1 MTLTTGR
8 APRAELRTLRLCTG
22 VVGATTLAGTVATS
36 YVIAQP
42 ARLTAPVTLQALTVV
57 AVVLPLLAA
66 VAAPWVSLR
75 TLRGVNALVV
85 VVYAAVLI
93 VLALATVAGRVEGSE
108 VPWLLT
114 FTAAPVT
121 AALVAWGRR
130 VAVGVLLGATGAVQV
145 LRVLA
150 GGDRQAALAS
160 DIQVFFASSSV
171 VLLFGILI
179 EASREFDRSTETA
192 YAGAS
197 RRAAQDAR
205 ADVHRRVQGVVH
217 DEVLAVLVLA
227 AQDAPALRAA
237 VAAQAAR
244 ARRLLGDLRRPDTAA
259 RIPVD
264 ELARELAEVVTTEA
278 PDARLAFADTRRA
291 AADGAHE
298 VGADVAEAFAGAL
311 RQALL
316 NSLTHAG
323 PTAVR
328 SVEIAV
334 GDDGLRVV
342 VVDDGVGFDPATVPP
357 TRMGIS
363 ISVVGR
369 MRGAPGCDGSVAS
382 QPGAGTRVTLRW
394 TPGADRPADV
404 PAGSDG
410 LPGPDG
416 GPVGILP
423 AASDRLRR
431 GLLVTIGVFLAAQSV
446 LAVLAVEDLGGAW
459 VGELALA
466 GVGLGFLG
474 CGWSSLGVPSAA
486 RARLV
491 ALLVVATSALTL
503 VPVQRDPHR
512 YGDTW
517 YVAAGAFVLLVLAV
531 RGRPGTASVG
541 GLLAVALAVA
551 GARVQ
556 ANDVEDVLASS
567 TRHAVILTVG
577 VLLVLGIVRIRART
591 SALRAAELDAVRAGV
606 FREAAAQELRER
618 SRVLSDVIGQMLRR
632 LEGGTPL
639 TAEERRECSALDG
652 RLRDD
657 YRGGRLSRPPM
668 IEAAMAAR
676 RRGVDVVLLD
686 DAPDRALTDT
696 ELDEIVRWLAG
707 RLAAVPTGRFT
718 GRILPA
724 GRTALASAVAGEEV
738 AELRHRP
745 GDLGSGRLVGAEARV
760 PGPLEAGDHDHTE

>member
-1 MTLTTGR
+1 MSPTAGR

-22 VVGATTLAGTVATS
+22 VVGASTLAATVATS
-36 YVIAQP
+36 YVVAQP
-42 ARLTAPVTLQALTVV
+42 ARITAPVALQALTVV

-75 TLRGVNALVV
+75 MLRGLNALVV
-85 VVYAAVLI
+85 LEYAVVLL
-93 VLALATVAGRVEGSE
+93 VLALATVAGRVGGTE

-121 AALVAWGRR
+121 AALIAWGRR
-130 VAVGVLLGATGAVQV
+130 AAVSVLLGATGAVQL
-145 LRVLA
+145 LRLLT

-160 DIQVFFASSSV
+160 DIQVFFVSSTV
-171 VLLFGILI
+171 VLLLGILV
-179 EASREFDRSTETA
+179 EASREFDRSTEAA

-205 ADVHRRVQGVVH
+205 AAMRRRVQGVVH

-259 RIPVD
+259 RIPVEQLVG
-264 ELARELAEVVTTEA
+264 ELTEVVTNET
-278 PDARLAFADTRRA
+278 PDARLTVADTRRIA
-291 AADGAHE
+291 AGDADE
-298 VGADVAEAFAGAL
+298 VGADVAEALAGAL

-316 NSLTHAG
+316 NSRTHAG

-328 SVEIAV
+328 SVAITA
-334 GDDGLRVV
+334 GDDGLHVA

-363 ISVVGR
+363 ISVIGR
-369 MRGAPGCDGSVAS
+369 MRGAPGCDGRVES

-394 TPGADRPADV
+394 TPGADRPAD
-404 PAGSDG
+404 D
-410 LPGPDG
+410 PDG
-416 GPVGILP
+416 PGGPHSLDAGPAGILP
-423 AASDRLRR
+423 ATSDRLRR
-431 GLLVTIGVFLAAQSV
+431 GLLVMIGVFLGAQAV
-446 LAVLAVEDLGGAW
+446 LAVLAVEDTGDAW
-459 VGELALA
+459 VAQLALT
-466 GVGLGFLG
+466 GVGLGFLA
-474 CGWSSLGVPSAA
+474 CGWSSLGVPSRA

-491 ALLVVATSALTL
+491 VLFVVATSALTL
-503 VPVQRDPHR
+503 VPIQRDPQR

-517 YVAAGAFVLLVLAV
+517 YVAAGGFVLLALAV

-541 GLLAVALAVA
+541 GLMAVALAVA

-567 TRHAVILTVG
+567 TRHAVILAIG
-577 VLLVLGIVRIRART
+577 VLLVLGIARIRART
-591 SALRAAELDAVRAGV
+591 STLRAAELDAVRAGV
-606 FREAAAQELRER
+606 FSEAAAHELRER
-618 SRVLSDVIGQMLRR
+618 SRVLSDVIGRMLGR
-632 LEGGTPL
+632 LESGAPL
-639 TAEERRECSALDG
+639 TEAERRECSALDG

-657 YRGGRLSRPPM
+657 YRGGRISRPPM

-686 DAPDRALTDT
+686 DAPDRVLSDT
-696 ELDEIVRWLAG
+696 ELDEIVRWLAD
-707 RLAAVPTGRFT
+707 RLAAVPAGRFT

-724 GRTALASAVAGEEV
+724 GRSGLASAVAGEEV
-738 AELRHRP
+738 AELRHQS

-760 PGPLEAGDHDHTE
+760 PGTLEAGDHDHTE

>member
-1 MTLTTGR
+1 VTPATGR

-22 VVGATTLAGTVATS
+22 VVGATTLAGTIATS

-42 ARLTAPVTLQALTVV
+42 ARITVPVTVHALTVV

-66 VAAPWVSLR
+66 VTAPWVGLR
-75 TLRGVNALVV
+75 TLRRVNALVV
-85 VVYAAVLI
+85 VEYAAVLL
-93 VLALATVAGRVEGSE
+93 VLALATVGGRVGGSE

-130 VAVGVLLGATGAVQV
+130 VAVGVLLGATGAIQL
-145 LRVLA
+145 LRLLA
-150 GGDRQAALAS
+150 DGDRQAALAS

-171 VLLFGILI
+171 VLLFGILV
-179 EASREFDRSTETA
+179 EASREFDRSTEEA

-205 ADVHRRVQGVVH
+205 AAVHRRVQGVVH

-244 ARRLLGDLRRPDTAA
+244 ARRLLGDLRRPDAAA
-259 RIPVD
+259 RVPVD
-264 ELARELAEVVTTEA
+264 QLARELAELVTKEA
-278 PDARLAFADTRRA
+278 PDARLAFADLRRA
-291 AADGAHE
+291 APDAAHE

-311 RQALL
+311 RQALV

-323 PTAVR
+323 PEAVR
-328 SVEIAV
+328 SVEITA

-342 VVDDGVGFDPATVPP
+342 VEDDGVGFDPATVPP

-363 ISVVGR
+363 ISVLGR
-369 MRGAPGCDGSVAS
+369 MRGAPGCDGWVAS

-394 TPGADRPADV
+394 TPGAERPADE
-404 PAGSDG
+404 PIGPGGLHSPDDG
-410 LPGPDG
+410 LA
-416 GPVGILP
+416 GILP
-423 AASDRLRR
+423 ATSGRLRQ
-431 GLLVTIGVFLAAQSV
+431 GFLVTIGAFLGAQAV
-446 LAVLAVEDLGGAW
+446 LAFLAVEDTAGAW

-466 GVGLGFLG
+466 GVALAFLA

-491 ALLVVATSALTL
+491 AALVLGISALTL

-517 YVAAGAFVLLVLAV
+517 YVAAGGFVLLVLAV

-541 GLLAVALAVA
+541 GLLAVALAVT

-556 ANDVEDVLASS
+556 ANDVADVLASS
-567 TRHAVILTVG
+567 TRHAVILAVA
-577 VLLVLGIVRIRART
+577 VLLVLGIGRIRART
-591 SALRAAELDAVRAGV
+591 RRLRAAELDAVRAGV
-606 FREAAAQELRER
+606 FREAAAVELRER
-618 SRVLSDVIGQMLRR
+618 SRALSDLIGRMLGR
-632 LEGGTPL
+632 LERGTPL
-639 TAEERRECSALDG
+639 TDAERRECSALDG
-652 RLRDD
+652 RLRDE
-657 YRGGRLSRPPM
+657 YRGGRISRPPM
-668 IEAAMAAR
+668 IEVAMAAR

-686 DAPDRALTDT
+686 DAPDRVLTDA
-696 ELDEIVRWLAG
+696 ELDEVVHWLAD
-707 RLAAVPTGRFT
+707 RLAAVPAGRFT
-718 GRILPA
+718 GRILPE
-724 GRTALASAVAGEEV
+724 GRAALASAVAGEEV
-738 AELRHRP
+738 AELRHQP
-745 GDLGSGRLVGAEARV
+745 GDLGSARLVGAEARV
-760 PGPLEAGDHDHTE
+760 PGTLEAGDHDHAE